1 MFLHPH
7 DIGVQR
13 AHVLRVD
20 EDKGFLWIISQ
31 SYDVLDILNS
41 HALELLQVSFFPEV
55 LLVIGNL
62 DDKRDIESVLEVLIE
77 NEGKHVAEMK
87 SFR

>member
-1 MFLHPH
+1 MLLHPH
-7 DIGVQR
+7 DIWIQR

-20 EDKGFLWIISQ
+20 EDESFLWIISQ
-31 SYDVLDILNS
+31 SYDVLDVLNS

-62 DDKRDIESVLEVLIE
+62 DDKRHVENILKVLVE
-77 NEGKHVAEMK
+77 NERKHVTKMK